1 MMLRALLPTIALAL
15 TASLAAAQTYPGS
28 RLEHIQGTKSIR
40 IAYRSDATP
49 FSFVNEQKE
58 PVGYTIDLCKQVVGG
73 IERQLGVQPLTIQWV
88 PVTTE
93 TRFDAVAK
101 GQADMECGSS
111 TVTLGRMKQV
121 DFSSF
126 IFVESTAVAIKT
138 TSTLRSIEDMA
149 GKTIAVIPGTT
160 NQRALAD
167 GIRVGK
173 LGAKLVPVK
182 DRDEG
187 VAALESGKVDGFA
200 SDKLLLAGAPFKD
213 PKAITLLPEELSFE
227 PYGIVL
233 PRGDWAFR
241 LAVNSALADFY
252 RSGRIVGL
260 FEAWFGRV
268 GLRPGVMLK
277 AAYMFGALPE

>member
-1 MMLRALLPTIALAL
+1 MLRALLLTAVLAL

-28 RLEHIQGTKSIR
+28 RLEQIKGTKSIR
-40 IAYRSDATP
+40 IAYRADATP
-49 FSFVNEQKE
+49 FSFVNERKE
-58 PVGYTIDLCKQVVGG
+58 PVGYSVDLCKLVVGT
-73 IERQLGVQPLTIQWV
+73 IERQLGVQPLNIQWV

-101 GQADMECGSS
+101 GQADMECSSS

-138 TSTLRSIEDMA
+138 ASSLRSIDDMA

-160 NQRALAD
+160 NERALAD
-167 GIRVGK
+167 GIRLGK
-173 LGAKLVPVK
+173 LGAKLVHVK
-182 DRDEG
+182 DREDG

-213 PKAITLLPEELSFE
+213 PKAITLLPEDLSFE

-241 LAVNSALADFY
+241 LAVDSGLAEIY
-252 RSGRIVGL
+252 RSGQIVRV

-268 GLRPGVMLK
+268 GLHPGMLLR